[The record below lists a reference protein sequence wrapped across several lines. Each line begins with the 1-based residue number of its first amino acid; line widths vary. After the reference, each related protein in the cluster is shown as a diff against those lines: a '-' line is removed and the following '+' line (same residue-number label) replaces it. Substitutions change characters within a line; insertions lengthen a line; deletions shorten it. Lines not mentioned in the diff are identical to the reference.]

1 MIDFFAGGSKFRP
14 TRAELL
20 LQKLLLQKLQYLKI
34 GNSLRSETNFVGN
47 IIKILRTNRG
57 DFSTNLEVENL
68 KTNKR

>member
-1 MIDFFAGGSKFRP
+1 MIDFFAGGWKFRP

-34 GNSLRSETNFVGN
+34 GNSLRSEINFLGN

-57 DFSTNLEVENL
+57 DFSANLEVENL
-68 KTNKR
+68 KTNKL